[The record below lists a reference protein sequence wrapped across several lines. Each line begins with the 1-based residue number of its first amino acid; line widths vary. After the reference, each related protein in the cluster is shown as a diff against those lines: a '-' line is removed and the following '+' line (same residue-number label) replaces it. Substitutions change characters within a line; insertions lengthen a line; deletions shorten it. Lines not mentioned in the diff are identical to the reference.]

1 MTTARCVTFTAPGQV
16 EIRSESLPPPGPG
29 EALVQT
35 LASGI
40 SAGTELLIL
49 RGQAPPGMTADESL
63 PSLTGTLDFPLKYGY
78 AAAGKVIALGP
89 QTDMR
94 LNGSLVFAFYPHQSH
109 FIAPVES
116 LLVLP
121 ADLPAEHA
129 VLLPNLETAVA
140 LVHDGRPAVGEQ
152 AAVFGQGIVGLLTT
166 ALLSRMPLQRLLTFD
181 RHPARRQTSL
191 DLGADASLEPASAD
205 VAERTRELLSDG
217 AGDSAA
223 DLCFE
228 LTGDPQAL
236 DQAIAIC
243 GFDGRVIIGSWYGR
257 KRASLDLGGRFHRS
271 RIRLISSQVSTIDPA
286 LRGRWD
292 HRRRLRFAQSLLP
305 DLPVE
310 RLISH
315 RVPFEQAAEAYHL
328 LDQQPGQAL
337 QVVLIYDETPGG

>member
-1 MTTARCVTFTAPGQV
+1 MTTARCVTFIGPGQV
-16 EIRSESLPPPGPG
+16 EIRAESLPPPGPG

-35 LASGI
+35 LVSGI
-40 SAGTELLIL
+40 STGTELLIL

-63 PSLTGTLDFPLKYGY
+63 PSLTGTFDFPLKYGY
-78 AAAGKVIALGP
+78 AAVGRVVALGP
-89 QTDMR
+89 QTDAGF
-94 LNGSLVFAFYPHQSH
+94 NGRLVFAFHPHQSH
-109 FIAPVES
+109 FIAPVET
-116 LLVLP
+116 LLALP
-121 ADLPAEHA
+121 ADLPVEHA
-129 VLLPNLETAVA
+129 VLLPNLETAVG

-152 AAVFGQGIVGLLTT
+152 AAVFGQGVVGLLTT
-166 ALLSRMPLQRLLTFD
+166 ALLARFPLQRLVTFD
-181 RHPARRQTSL
+181 RHPVRRQASL
-191 DLGADASLEPASAD
+191 DLGAHASFDPASAD
-205 VAERTRELLSDG
+205 VDERVRQLLSDG

-228 LTGDPQAL
+228 LTGDPQTL
-236 DQAIAIC
+236 DRAIAVC

-257 KRASLDLGGRFHRS
+257 KRASVDLGGRFHRS

-292 HRRRLRFAQSLLP
+292 HRRRLRFALSLLP

-328 LDQQPGQAL
+328 LDQQPDQAI